1 MALTWLSFAAVRDNV
16 SSAVCC
22 VNASPRP
29 GSPSEATSTSFTL
42 GGLMSVGVRFRLA
55 SFHGFGGEKTPFP
68 SRCFATGEV
77 LRFAAMIVGF
87 DTELPDGGM
96 PAKKDR
102 VMPMHVLDKT

>member
-1 MALTWLSFAAVRDNV
+1 
-16 SSAVCC
+16 
-22 VNASPRP
+22 
-29 GSPSEATSTSFTL
+29 
-42 GGLMSVGVRFRLA
+42 MSVGVRFRLA